1 MDIFKFNIKKNINE
15 KEYFK
20 NGSIILLGEFETF
33 HKGHKKLLD
42 QAKKIQKNE
51 KIGIL
56 LIEKNKSTFQTVE
69 NRLINLASLGFDF
82 VVFVEFNFE
91 FMSIEGNDF
100 ISYLDK
106 NFNIKNY
113 IVGKDFKFGKNRKFS
128 SSDIKNLTNAN
139 LYVIDI
145 LKIGNVKVSSSEIK
159 RMHEFGEYN
168 LIKELVINPL
178 VFDITIYD
186 KKIKW
191 EQKIEIPQFGNYFF
205 SILIDD
211 FWYQDRKSTRLN
223 SSHAQ

>member
-1 MDIFKFNIKKNINE
+1 M
-15 KEYFK
+15 
-20 NGSIILLGEFETF
+20 
-33 HKGHKKLLD
+33 LD

-168 LIKELVINPL
+168 LIKEL
-178 VFDITIYD
+178 
-186 KKIKW
+186 
-191 EQKIEIPQFGNYFF
+191 
-205 SILIDD
+205 
-211 FWYQDRKSTRLN
+211 DRKSVV
-223 SSHAQ
+223 